1 MGKTRTAVISGAP
14 EDKKSGEEK
23 YKERQKKKKEAEA
36 KVKAQVKGVGLKGGE
51 RIKTVGG
58 DEIPSKPTEAEE
70 EKAKK
75 AKKVK
80 VRGKK
85 YKEALAKIDKTK
97 LYSYS
102 DAIKL
107 VKETS
112 YSSFNATVELHA
124 VVKKEGFTTNVKL
137 PYTTG
142 KKKRIKI
149 ADAETLKKLKRGKI
163 DFDVLLA
170 TPDIMQKLVPFA
182 KLLGPKGLMPNPK
195 NGTLIKDPK
204 DAKKFSV
211 NTTTLKTEKKVPLIH
226 TVVGK
231 VDQKNKELL
240 ENIEAITAAIGKRQ
254 IQKAYLTTTQGPS
267 VKLNLS

>member
-1 MGKTRTAVISGAP
+1 MGKTRTAVISGP
-14 EDKKSGEEK
+14 TEDKKSGEEK

-70 EKAKK
+70 KK
-75 AKKVK
+75 AKRAKK

-97 LYSYS
+97 LYNLP

-112 YSSFNATVELHA
+112 YSSFDGTVEFHA
-124 VVKKEGFTTNVKL
+124 LVKKEGFSTSVKL
-137 PYTTG
+137 PYSAG
-142 KKKRIKI
+142 KKKKIQI
-149 ADAETLKKLKRGKI
+149 ADTETLKKLEKGKV
-163 DFDVLLA
+163 DFDLLLA
-170 TPDIMQKLVPFA
+170 TAEMMPKLVPYA

-195 NGTLIKDPK
+195 NGTLIKDSK

-211 NTTTLKTEKKVPLIH
+211 NTITLKTERKVPLIH

-231 VDQKNKELL
+231 VGQKNKELS
-240 ENIEAITAAIGKRQ
+240 ENIEAIISTLGKRQ
-254 IQKAYLTTTQGPS
+254 IQKAYLTSTQGPS
-267 VKLNLS
+267 VKLNLG